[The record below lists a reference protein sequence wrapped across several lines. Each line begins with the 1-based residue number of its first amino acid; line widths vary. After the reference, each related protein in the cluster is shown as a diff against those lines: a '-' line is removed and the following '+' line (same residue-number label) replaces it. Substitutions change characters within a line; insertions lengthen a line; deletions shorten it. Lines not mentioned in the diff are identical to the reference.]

1 MLKHKRLSLA
11 VAGALALA
19 GASTANAGIGFKAGE
34 WDIDFSGNV
43 NGFAT
48 YNDCASTGTQIV
60 GGVVTPRPAVAGGLA
75 CAEVGNTKNSS
86 TSIESGLLPSAL
98 VFSAK
103 SRQANMD
110 VGVTIGLYPTLR
122 TFGLGDSNNG
132 SLGNSSINVRQNFL
146 TFGDASWGTVKV
158 GRDIGIFG
166 SDAILSDMTLLGVG
180 SGAAFLGGNTTLG
193 RIGVGY
199 IYTDWIPQIS
209 YTSPSFA
216 GFQFAG
222 GMFQTFNTYD
232 AILGVDRN
240 AAGLSAAN
248 TPGWQA
254 KVSFEDK
261 FNIVEGDPLGFKAW
275 AGYMYN
281 SPESAGTTGTFNGAF
296 IPSGLSADGNAWEI
310 GARANMWGFEL
321 VGYYYDADGIG
332 TTAIGSQ
339 AVSYVCAAVT
349 GCPNGVGGSLESRKS
364 DGYYGQ
370 ITYKFQ
376 DLKVGYSYGQ
386 SNLKLA
392 GNEGTTAV
400 AGSFNAANPD
410 LLRSNSSNVVG
421 VYYSLTKSL
430 NLVGEWI
437 RTESKS
443 QSGNSYNDN
452 GFALGAILFF

>member
-1 MLKHKRLSLA
+1 MRKYKKLSLA
-11 VAGALALA
+11 VAGALAFA

-48 YNDCASTGTQIV
+48 YNDCASLGPTQ
-60 GGVVTPRPAVAGGLA
+60 RAVSGGLA
-75 CAEVGNTKNSS
+75 CAEAPGTKNST

-103 SRQANMD
+103 SRQMNMD
-110 VGVTIGLYPTLR
+110 VGVTVGLYPTIR

-132 SLGNSSINVRQNFL
+132 SLGNASINVRQNFL
-146 TFGDASWGTVKV
+146 TFGDASWGTIKI

-180 SGAAFLGGNTTLG
+180 SGAAFLGGSTTLG

-209 YTSPSFA
+209 YTTPSFA
-216 GFQFAG
+216 GFSFAG
-222 GMFQTFNTYD
+222 GMFQTFNTYGNITGFPD
-232 AILGVDRN
+232 LN
-240 AAGLSAAN
+240 AAGLSASR
-248 TPGWQA
+248 TPAWQA
-254 KVSFEDK
+254 KIGYEDK

-275 AGYMYN
+275 LGYMYN
-281 SPESAGTTGTFNGAF
+281 SPTSAGGTGTFNGAL
-296 IPSGLSADGNAWEI
+296 IPSGLSGNGDAWEI
-310 GARANMWGFEL
+310 GARANMWGLEL
-321 VGYYYDADGIG
+321 VGYYYTGNGVG

-339 AVSYVCAAVT
+339 AQSFVCAVGNAV
-349 GCPNGVGGSLESRKS
+349 CSLASRDS
-364 DGYYGQ
+364 SGYYGQ

-376 DLKVGYSYGQ
+376 DLKVGYSYGSSSLSMA
-386 SNLKLA
+386 SNEWTFNRGTQA
-392 GNEGTTAV
+392 GNG
-400 AGSFNAANPD
+400 D
-410 LLRSNSSNVVG
+410 LLSRNSSNVVG
-421 VYYSLTKSL
+421 VYYALTKSL

-437 RTESKS
+437 RTESKAQNS
-443 QSGNSYNDN
+443 TSYNDN

>member
-1 MLKHKRLSLA
+1 MLKYKRLSLA

-48 YNDCASTGTQIV
+48 YNDCASLGPTQ
-60 GGVVTPRPAVAGGLA
+60 RAVSGGLA
-75 CAEVGNTKNSS
+75 CAEAQGTKNST

-110 VGVTIGLYPTLR
+110 VGVTIGLYPTIR

-132 SLGNSSINVRQNFL
+132 SLGNASINVRQNFL
-146 TFGDASWGTVKV
+146 TFGDASWGTVKI

-216 GFQFAG
+216 GFSFAG
-222 GMFQTFNTYD
+222 GMFQTFNTYGNIAGFPD
-232 AILGVDRN
+232 LN
-240 AAGLSAAN
+240 AAGLSAAR
-248 TPGWQA
+248 TPAWQA
-254 KVSFEDK
+254 KIAFEDK
-261 FNIVEGDPLGFKAW
+261 FNVVEGDPLGFKAW

-281 SPESAGTTGTFNGAF
+281 SPESAGGTGTFNGAV

-310 GARANMWGFEL
+310 GARANLWGFEL

-339 AVSYVCAAVT
+339 AVSYVCGSAT
-349 GCPNGVGGSLESRKS
+349 GVCPNGVGGSLQTRKS

-370 ITYKFQ
+370 LTFKFQ

-392 GNEGTTAV
+392 GNEGTTAI

-443 QSGNSYNDN
+443 QGGTSYNDN

>member
-1 MLKHKRLSLA
+1 MNQGDFLMLKHKKLSLA

-48 YNDCASTGTQIV
+48 YNDCDSK
-60 GGVVTPRPAVAGGLA
+60 AVPFIAGGLA
-75 CAEVGNTKNSS
+75 CNEPPGTQAS
-86 TSIESGLLPSAL
+86 TTSVESGLLPSAL

-103 SRQANMD
+103 SRQMNMD

-132 SLGNSSINVRQNFL
+132 SFGNASINVRQNFL
-146 TFGDASWGTVKV
+146 TFGDASWGTIKI

-180 SGAAFLGGNTTLG
+180 SGAAFLGGSTTLG

-216 GFQFAG
+216 GFSVAG
-222 GMFQTFNTYD
+222 GLFQTFNTYGS
-232 AILGVDRN
+232 AGTGVDLN
-240 AAGLSAAN
+240 AAGLSAAT

-254 KVSFEDK
+254 KVAFEDK

-281 SPESAGTTGTFNGAF
+281 SPESAGGTATFNGAI
-296 IPSGLSADGNAWEI
+296 IPSGLSADGWAWEI
-310 GARANMWGFEL
+310 GARANFYGFEL
-321 VGYYYDADGIG
+321 VGYYYDAEGIG

-339 AVSYVCAAVT
+339 GQSFVCAT
-349 GCPNGVGGSLESRKS
+349 GVCPGGVGASLESRQS
-364 DGYYGQ
+364 DGFYGQ
-370 ITYKFQ
+370 LTFKFQ

-386 SNLKLA
+386 SNLDFA
-392 GNEGTTAV
+392 GNESTLT
-400 AGSFNAANPD
+400 NPN
-410 LLRSNSSNVVG
+410 LLSQNSSNVVG
-421 VYYSLTKSL
+421 VYYALTKSL

-437 RTESKS
+437 NTES
-443 QSGNSYNDN
+443 QAQNGNKYKDN
-452 GFALGAILFF
+452 GFAVGAILFF